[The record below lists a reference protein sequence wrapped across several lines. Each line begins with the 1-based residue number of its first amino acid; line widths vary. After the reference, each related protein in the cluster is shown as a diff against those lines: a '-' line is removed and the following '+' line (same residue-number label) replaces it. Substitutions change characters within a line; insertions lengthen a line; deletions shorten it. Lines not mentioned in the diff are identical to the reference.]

1 MVAEQLRPHG
11 VTDERVLEAMAS
23 VPREEFLAPRMRRH
37 AYEDRAL
44 AIDCGQTISQPLVV
58 ALMTQAASPQP
69 ADIALEV
76 GTGSGYAAAVLS
88 RLCRKV
94 ITIERE
100 PALAEQAS
108 QTLVVALMTQASS
121 PQPDD
126 IALEVGTG
134 SGYAAAV
141 LSRLCRKVITI
152 EREPALAEQASQ
164 TLRRLGFE
172 NVEVA
177 VGDGS
182 QGWPSEAPYNVILVA
197 AAAGSV
203 PQALIDQLADG
214 GRMVIPVAVSAHEPQ
229 DLRVYL
235 RRGADVLYRS
245 LFPVLFV
252 PLRTG

>member
-1 MVAEQLRPHG
+1 MGTPAQRMVAEQLRPHG

-58 ALMTQAASPQP
+58 ALMTQAA
-69 ADIALEV
+69 
-76 GTGSGYAAAVLS
+76 
-88 RLCRKV
+88 
-94 ITIERE
+94 
-100 PALAEQAS
+100 
-108 QTLVVALMTQASS
+108 S